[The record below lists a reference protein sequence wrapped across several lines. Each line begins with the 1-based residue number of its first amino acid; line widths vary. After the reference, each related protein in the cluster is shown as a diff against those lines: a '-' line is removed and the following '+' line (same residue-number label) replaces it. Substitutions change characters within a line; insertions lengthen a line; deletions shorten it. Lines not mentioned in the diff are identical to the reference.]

1 MSEIDLTPFRIIL
14 QNYSAEG
21 RTALLPTLH
30 AAQEVYGYIPDT
42 VASEIGR
49 SLHVALAEVYGVI
62 DFYTLFYRQPVGKT
76 VVRICG
82 DPACSIAGADSVLK
96 SIERHFEGKLDEP
109 IPDIQLTIERAPCL
123 GLCEHAPAMLVDGMP
138 VIQPVSQTPGLEGV
152 FKGST
157 TRPHTNV
164 GGTIHLLTEN
174 CGRGYTTSLIDY
186 QLSGGYA
193 ALQKALLSPPSNI
206 ITEIK
211 NSGLLG
217 RGGAAF
223 PTGLKWESASN
234 SSETTRYLVCNAD
247 EAEPGTFKDRVVME
261 DDPHKILEGIIIAS
275 YAVGAHKAFIYIR
288 GEYVYAYRIMGV
300 ALNEATAAGYVG
312 KNILGSGF
320 DLEIEIRQGA
330 GAYVCGE
337 ETALFES
344 IEGKRGFPRMKPP
357 FPTTN
362 GLFGKPTVINNVET
376 LSNIPLIINIGS
388 FAYRKIG
395 TEKSPGPKLFCLS
408 GDIVLPGLYE
418 IPFGMSIRQLIY
430 ELAGG
435 IPNEGQF
442 QAALIGGAAGTFAS
456 SDQLD
461 VRLSIEDLRAAGLS
475 LGSGVITV
483 FNDTRDLR
491 DILVRLSHFFA
502 EESCGKCFPC
512 QIGSQRQH
520 EILQRIAAGGALPE
534 DLLRLQEI
542 GATMTDASL
551 CGLGQTASSAILSA
565 AKQWPQLFAET
576 NPHATN

>member
-1 MSEIDLTPFRIIL
+1 ME
-14 QNYSAEG
+14 YS
-21 RTALLPTLH
+21 
-30 AAQEVYGYIPDT
+30 
-42 VASEIGR
+42 
-49 SLHVALAEVYGVI
+49 
-62 DFYTLFYRQPVGKT
+62 
-76 VVRICG
+76 
-82 DPACSIAGADSVLK
+82 
-96 SIERHFEGKLDEP
+96 
-109 IPDIQLTIERAPCL
+109 
-123 GLCEHAPAMLVDGMP
+123 
-138 VIQPVSQTPGLEGV
+138 
-152 FKGST
+152 
-157 TRPHTNV
+157 
-164 GGTIHLLTEN
+164 
-174 CGRGYTTSLIDY
+174 
-186 QLSGGYA
+186 
-193 ALQKALLSPPSNI
+193 
-206 ITEIK
+206 
-211 NSGLLG
+211 
-217 RGGAAF
+217 
-223 PTGLKWESASN
+223 
-234 SSETTRYLVCNAD
+234 
-247 EAEPGTFKDRVVME
+247 
-261 DDPHKILEGIIIAS
+261 
-275 YAVGAHKAFIYIR
+275 
-288 GEYVYAYRIMGV
+288 
-300 ALNEATAAGYVG
+300 
-312 KNILGSGF
+312 
-320 DLEIEIRQGA
+320 
-330 GAYVCGE
+330 
-337 ETALFES
+337 
-344 IEGKRGFPRMKPP
+344 
-357 FPTTN
+357 
-362 GLFGKPTVINNVET
+362 